1 MIQNLE
7 EINKELKIAHDKRKE
22 EKKKEYDAR
31 NLITPNEK
39 RNARIEKL
47 KTEEQCISLKKRNT
61 VKIFKEMKVFL
72 KDLLPKISTA
82 TNEGRMTLLVLTSID
97 LSNST
102 CSKLSKLIIQL
113 KNFRFRFAACDDT
126 PTSLERIS
134 KRGQSNLHRHF

>member
-22 EKKKEYDAR
+22 EKKKEHDAR

-47 KTEEQCISLKKRNT
+47 KTEEQSISLKKRNT
-61 VKIFKEMKVFL
+61 IKIFKEMKVFL

-82 TNEGRMTLLVLTSID
+82 TNEGRITLLVLTSID
-97 LSNST
+97 LSFTIN
-102 CSKLSKLIIQL
+102 
-113 KNFRFRFAACDDT
+113 
-126 PTSLERIS
+126 
-134 KRGQSNLHRHF
+134 

>member
-47 KTEEQCISLKKRNT
+47 KTEEQSISLKKRNT

-97 LSNST
+97 LSFQLDLFKILQTNDST
-102 CSKLSKLIIQL
+102 QKFQIPIRRL
-113 KNFRFRFAACDDT
+113 R
-126 PTSLERIS
+126 
-134 KRGQSNLHRHF
+134 

>member
-22 EKKKEYDAR
+22 EKKKEHDAR
-31 NLITPNEK
+31 NLITLNEK

-47 KTEEQCISLKKRNT
+47 KSEEESISLKKRNT

-82 TNEGRMTLLVLTSID
+82 TNEGRMIILVLTSIGF
-97 LSNST
+97 SFNSIGLNF
-102 CSKLSKLIIQL
+102 SKLMIQL
-113 KNFRFRFAACDDT
+113 KHFRF
-126 PTSLERIS
+126 
-134 KRGQSNLHRHF
+134 